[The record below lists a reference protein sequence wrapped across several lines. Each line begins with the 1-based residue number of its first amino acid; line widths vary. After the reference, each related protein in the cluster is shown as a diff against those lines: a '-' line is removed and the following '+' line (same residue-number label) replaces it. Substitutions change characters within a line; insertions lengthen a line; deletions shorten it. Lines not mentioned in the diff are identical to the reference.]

1 MQLICL
7 CYRGIPVSN
16 LGGSPRLSVLP
27 EPAVIVEK
35 AEPMQVTVGDACTL
49 ECKVA
54 GTPELSVGWFKDG
67 KELTSSHKYRITF
80 HNKVSTLKILDS
92 EKEDSGLYT
101 FAVQNDVGKSSCTA
115 SVDVLGWLGRLSS
128 VFHQGFL

>member
-1 MQLICL
+1 MHLL
-7 CYRGIPVSN
+7 T
-16 LGGSPRLSVLP
+16 

-35 AEPMQVTVGDACTL
+35 AEPVRVTIGDVCTL

-67 KELTSSHKYRITF
+67 KELTSSHKYKITVQ
-80 HNKVSTLKILDS
+80 NKVSTLKILDS
-92 EKEDSGLYT
+92 EKGDSGLYT

-115 SVDVLGWLGRLSS
+115 SVDVLGWFCTFFHVSPRFSLGNVPVS
-128 VFHQGFL
+128 